1 MSKCVSA
8 HWIEAANELMATD
21 DDEKWLAALNLY
33 NALKCTDELIKLSK
47 SYCGFTQQLKEK
59 YCEVTGYGKFV
70 ETDVVDCWLNDCY
83 TGNPYAINAVLCIE
97 DLATI
102 IYAYNKI
109 LEDDKL
115 YEFFN
120 KKGALVVCYELYLKK
135 QFDIVWKGDTDS
147 RQLITR
153 IIAGL
158 ISNHSHT
165 THSVINVAVKQILL
179 EEATGSL
186 FIASFERK

>member
-1 MSKCVSA
+1 MWKGSISQLLQECYTTGCDVQMLLPFEYLNKIQLSNIYVILDAIVENNNLSKCVSA

-120 KKGALVVCYELYLKK
+120 KKGH
-135 QFDIVWKGDTDS
+135 W
-147 RQLITR
+147 
-153 IIAGL
+153 
-158 ISNHSHT
+158 
-165 THSVINVAVKQILL
+165 
-179 EEATGSL
+179 
-186 FIASFERK
+186 SFVMNYI